1 MRACGAP
8 LALVHRSEPVE
19 IADDV
24 EILEEIEPLDHL
36 VFLQEPELAPDD
48 RLVEAEGVRA
58 LRELE
63 PAPHADDQEDAG
75 ETRREGQRHGAPP
88 PRAPAASRLELLVQL
103 GAIAGPVPR
112 RRLSDRASEV
122 AEPLSAM
129 VGVLPTVRK
138 RLTVALDATEPVRRV
153 HCTSGGQR

>member
-8 LALVHRSEPVE
+8 LALGPRGEPVE

-63 PAPHADDQEDAG
+63 PPPHADDQEDAG
-75 ETRREGQRHGAPP
+75 ETRPHVQPHGPPPPPAPP
-88 PRAPAASRLELLVQL
+88 ASPLERL
-103 GAIAGPVPR
+103 
-112 RRLSDRASEV
+112 
-122 AEPLSAM
+122 
-129 VGVLPTVRK
+129 
-138 RLTVALDATEPVRRV
+138 V
-153 HCTSGGQR
+153 H